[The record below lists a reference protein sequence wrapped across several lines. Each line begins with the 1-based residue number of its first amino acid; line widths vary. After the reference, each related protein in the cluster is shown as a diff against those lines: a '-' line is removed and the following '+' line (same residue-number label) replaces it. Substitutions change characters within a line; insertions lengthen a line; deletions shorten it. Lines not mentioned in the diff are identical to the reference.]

1 MTIKQ
6 YQKLA
11 KVVASQ
17 IENLGGNPRTARIL
31 KYEGG
36 VTVDVRDPK
45 TYKDRPV
52 TFESGDSNLDIEFD
66 TISNPNN
73 PNYKFKTLKP
83 GSMSV
88 YNSKTDVNHDITEYN
103 FDSSQFMLLIDL
115 IRQPG
120 WILVR

>member
-11 KVVASQ
+11 QIIATQ
-17 IENLGGNPRTARIL
+17 IENLGGNPRTTRTL

-36 VTVDVRDPK
+36 VTIDARNPK

-52 TFESGDSNLDIEFD
+52 TFESGDSNFDLEFD

-88 YNSKTDVNHDITEYN
+88 YDSKTDVNHDITEYN
-103 FDSSQFMLLIDL
+103 FDTAQFMTLAEL

-120 WILVR
+120 WVLVR